1 MTQDQQPGDEAP
13 APCYGSDVMVDV
25 LRRQGIRYLALN
37 PGASFRGLHDSVVNH
52 GGNDPEII
60 LVPHEKVAV
69 GIAHG
74 FAKATGEAMGVVLH
88 DLVGLLH
95 GTMGVYY
102 AYTDRVPMLV
112 LGGAGPMDAARR
124 RPWIDWVH
132 TADSQ
137 NTAVRDFTKWDDHPY
152 SVEAVPDSLA
162 RAYRIATTEPAG
174 PVYVALDADLQEQV
188 VTGERPVPTVLPQPT
203 RIAPDPEALAAVADE
218 LVAAHRPVLVT
229 GSVCRDH
236 TMWDIVAELATTVA
250 AGVVD
255 TGIRTNIASTH
266 PLNVTGSD
274 VLADADVVVLLDI
287 KDVGQHT
294 QLMTKEVRGDRLA
307 LAPGARVLE
316 IGFADVGISAWS
328 ADHGSV
334 VTSDRSVL
342 ADTSL
347 ALPALLELVRERV
360 AAADGVAGRRRAERT
375 EALGAVHRELRARW
389 RAKAEEH
396 VPGEPMST
404 PRLVLEVGRALE
416 GEDWVLTAG
425 TGNGWAPR
433 LWDVDRVDRHPGRS
447 LGTATQIGI
456 ALGVALAHRGTGRL
470 VVDLQPDGD
479 LMFDAGA
486 LWVAAHHRIPMLVVM
501 VNNRAYNN
509 DWVHQKHMARE
520 RGNPEERATIGIT
533 IEDPAPDFAGL
544 ARSMGWWADGPVH
557 DPDDVVPAVR
567 RAIEVIRTT
576 GGPALVD
583 VVCSP

>member
-1 MTQDQQPGDEAP
+1 MTQDQEPRSGETEAY
-13 APCYGSDVMVDV
+13 YGSDVMVDV
-25 LRRQGIRYLALN
+25 LQRQGIRYLALN

-74 FAKATGEAMGVVLH
+74 YAKATGEAMGVVLH

-188 VTGERPVPTVLPQPT
+188 VTGERPRPTVLPQPT

-218 LVAAHRPVLVT
+218 LAAAHRPVLVT

-236 TMWDIVAELATTVA
+236 AMWDVLDELATTLA

-274 VLADADVVVLLDI
+274 ALADADVVVLLDI

-316 IGFADVGISAWS
+316 IGFADVGISSWS

-334 VTSDRSVL
+334 VTSDRTVL
-342 ADTSL
+342 ADTSI
-347 ALPALLELVRERV
+347 ALPALLALVRERV
-360 AAADGVAGRRRAERT
+360 AADEDAAVRRRAGRAD
-375 EALGAVHRELRARW
+375 ALGAVHRDLRARW
-389 RAKAEEH
+389 SATAQAH

-404 PRLVLEVGRALE
+404 PRLVLEVGKALE

-456 ALGVALAHRGTGRL
+456 ALGVALAYRGTDRL

-486 LWVAAHHRIPMLVVM
+486 LWVAAHHRLPMLVVM

-544 ARSMGWWADGPVH
+544 ARSMGWWATGPVH
-557 DPDDVVPAVR
+557 EPDDVVPAVR
-567 RAIEVIRTT
+567 RAIEVIRAT

-583 VVCSP
+583 VVCRP